1 MIEKFEKIICVVIW
15 VLWMATILWCISLT
29 QENKALRAALD
40 APVNCEAI
48 CEQVF
53 EHLGC

>member
-1 MIEKFEKIICVVIW
+1 MFDKILCGVIW
-15 VLWMATILWCISLT
+15 VIWLATILWCLALT
-29 QENKALRAALD
+29 QESKELRAELYKPINCD
-40 APVNCEAI
+40 AV

>member
-1 MIEKFEKIICVVIW
+1 MIEKIVCAVIW
-15 VLWMATILWCISLT
+15 VLWIATILWCITLT
-29 QENKALRAALD
+29 QENKALRAALNE
-40 APVNCEAI
+40 PVNCEAV